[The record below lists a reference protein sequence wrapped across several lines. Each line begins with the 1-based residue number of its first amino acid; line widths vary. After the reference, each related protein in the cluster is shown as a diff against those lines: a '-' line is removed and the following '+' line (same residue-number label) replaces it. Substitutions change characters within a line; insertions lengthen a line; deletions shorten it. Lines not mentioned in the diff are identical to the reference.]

1 MSRTTV
7 QTSAHLPALRRMQT
21 LGATVLAVAAA
32 ATVLALS
39 LSAPAV
45 ASPGGRQA
53 HGEMHAGMHAGMH
66 GGGADGGMGMMGG
79 KHLERALDRAGAT
92 AEQKAQIRQIAEAT
106 RSDLKAQHEAGKS
119 LHEQQRA
126 LMAQPNI
133 DARAAETL
141 RQQKMAQHDAVSKR
155 MLQSQLDMARVL
167 TPEQRQQLTQMMEQR
182 RSQMQRHRSE
192 REALDSGSR

>member
-7 QTSAHLPALRRMQT
+7 QTSAHLPSLRRMQT
-21 LGATVLAVAAA
+21 LGATVAAVAAA
-32 ATVLALS
+32 ATVLTLS

-53 HGEMHAGMHAGMH
+53 HGEMHAGMH

-141 RQQKMAQHDAVSKR
+141 RQQKMAQHEAVSKR
-155 MLQSQLDMARVL
+155 MLQAQLDMARVL
-167 TPEQRQQLTQMMEQR
+167 SPEQRQQLTQMMEQR

-192 REALDSGSR
+192 RESLDRGSR

>member
-45 ASPGGRQA
+45 ASPGGQHG
-53 HGEMHAGMHAGMH
+53 HGEMHAGMHAG
-66 GGGADGGMGMMGG
+66 GADGGMGMRGG

-167 TPEQRQQLTQMMEQR
+167 TPEQRQQMTQMMEQR